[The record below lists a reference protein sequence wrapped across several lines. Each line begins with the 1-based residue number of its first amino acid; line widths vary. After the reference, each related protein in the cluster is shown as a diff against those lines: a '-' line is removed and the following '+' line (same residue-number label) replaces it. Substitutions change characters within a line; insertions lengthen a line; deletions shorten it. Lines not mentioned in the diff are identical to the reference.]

1 MGAVSRRS
9 GADSTGGETCYQG
22 SLWASGRRR
31 GGGEREDARVG
42 GYDGYAVAGMDA
54 GVDKA
59 IGEVLDALRP
69 VACVNVRAGTEHD
82 ESQRTHQTA

>member
-1 MGAVSRRS
+1 
-9 GADSTGGETCYQG
+9 
-22 SLWASGRRR
+22 
-31 GGGEREDARVG
+31 
-42 GYDGYAVAGMDA
+42 MDA

-59 IGEVLDALRP
+59 VGEVLDALRP